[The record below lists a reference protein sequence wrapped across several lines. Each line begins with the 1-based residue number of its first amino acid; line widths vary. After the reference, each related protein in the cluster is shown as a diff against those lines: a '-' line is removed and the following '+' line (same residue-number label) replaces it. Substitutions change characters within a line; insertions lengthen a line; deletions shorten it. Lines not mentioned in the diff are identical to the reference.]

1 MWRGCPSPET
11 RKSSEL
17 PIVSFL
23 TLILPILQAHSVIL
37 DIILDT
43 GTTLNYVPTDVADAF
58 AAAFD
63 PPAKFSEDEGL
74 YVTTCNATIPLFTVD
89 IGGTTFTVDQADNI
103 LPLGTTD
110 SEGNELC
117 GSGTTGQLVF
127 HLGFIVKLTISQ
139 MEDLLKREMFSFCD
153 FSLFSLLRRTCLLL
167 PQR

>member
-1 MWRGCPSPET
+1 MTP
-11 RKSSEL
+11 
-17 PIVSFL
+17 
-23 TLILPILQAHSVIL
+23 

-103 LPLGTTD
+103 IPLGTTD
-110 SEGNELC
+110 SKGNELC
-117 GSGTTGQLVF
+117 GSGTTGQFALPF
-127 HLGFIVKLTISQ
+127 RLQCNT
-139 MEDLLKREMFSFCD
+139 DD
-153 FSLFSLLRRTCLLL
+153 FSDGGPAEEGNIFIL
-167 PQR
+167 